1 METSASHF
9 IKNMAVIRKLV
20 TSYSKELFLV
30 CLQVIFVHCTNRA
43 EIFTAFLPAKSIYS
57 AGNWRVFSP
66 MHYEHQ
72 LSSKNRYLDVCIC
85 VTETAE
91 SI

>member
-43 EIFTAFLPAKSIYS
+43 EIFTAFLPA
-57 AGNWRVFSP
+57 
-66 MHYEHQ
+66 
-72 LSSKNRYLDVCIC
+72 
-85 VTETAE
+85 
-91 SI
+91 